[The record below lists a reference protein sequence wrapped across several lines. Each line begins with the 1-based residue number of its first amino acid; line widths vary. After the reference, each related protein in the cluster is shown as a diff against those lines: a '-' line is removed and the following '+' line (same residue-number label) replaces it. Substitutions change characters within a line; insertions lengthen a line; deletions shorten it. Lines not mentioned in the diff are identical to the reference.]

1 MAGRKYVTDYRIEE
15 SVTPSGRVESRRV
28 YQGTYYRF
36 LKSPECIRK
45 LRIHILMVSVAAIG
59 LLLPML
65 FTNSD
70 LGRTFYVVL
79 PVAASFVP
87 LYLLLAGA
95 RRLWFPETS
104 FTREHRDKTDHRIS
118 KASLWLSIF
127 LGFASVGGIVYCILR
142 SGSGEEIFCVVCLA
156 LACICSLSLLPQ
168 RKMAKAVPVEDE
180 KDGAAQ

>member
-1 MAGRKYVTDYRIEE
+1 MAGRKYVSDYHIEE

-36 LKSPECIRK
+36 LESPECIRK
-45 LRIHILMVSVAAIG
+45 LRRHILMVTIAAIV

-79 PVAASFVP
+79 PVTASFVP

-95 RRLWFPETS
+95 RRLGFPDMR
-104 FTREHRDKTDHRIS
+104 FTREHRDKTECRIS
-118 KASLWLSIF
+118 RAGLWLSIF
-127 LGFASVGGIVYCILR
+127 LGLSSVGGVVYCILR
-142 SGSGEEIFCVVCLA
+142 TVSAEEIFCVVCLWIA
-156 LACICSLSLLPQ
+156 WVGSMWLLPQ
-168 RKMAKAVPVEDE
+168 RKNAKTAPVED
-180 KDGAAQ
+180 

>member
-1 MAGRKYVTDYRIEE
+1 MAGRKYVSDYRIED

-36 LKSPECIRK
+36 LESPECIRK
-45 LRIHILMVSVAAIG
+45 LRIHILMVSVAAIA

-95 RRLWFPETS
+95 RRLGFPDVN
-104 FTREHRDKTDHRIS
+104 FTREHRDKTDRRIS

-127 LGFASVGGIVYCILR
+127 LGLASVGGVVYCILR
-142 SGSGEEIFCVVCLA
+142 SVTGEEIFCVACLA
-156 LACICSLSLLPQ
+156 IAWVGSLWLLPQ
-168 RKMAKAVPVEDE
+168 RKKAKTAPVEGTE
-180 KDGAAQ
+180 H